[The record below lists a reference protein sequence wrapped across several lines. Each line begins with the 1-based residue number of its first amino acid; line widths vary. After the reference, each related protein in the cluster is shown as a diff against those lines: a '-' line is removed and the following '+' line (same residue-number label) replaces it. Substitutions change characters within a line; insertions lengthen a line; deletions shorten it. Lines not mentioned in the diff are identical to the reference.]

1 MEHKHN
7 TKIKPVMDTAAR
19 IDPQAPVME
28 FFKTIRTNIEFSSID
43 SKLRTISVTSSSQ
56 GEGKSSVLINLAL
69 SFAVIGRRVLII
81 DADLRR
87 PSIHRSFTVSNRRG
101 LTNALLAHD
110 DCSNYVLTTAY
121 ENLTIMTSG
130 PIPPNPA
137 ELLMSAAMEHLIE
150 SAREAYDMVFIDC
163 PPAGIVTDAAIVAT
177 KVDGTIFV
185 ARSGFTDKR
194 LLAQATDHLKQVQA
208 RVLGFIFNGVEQD
221 SDDYY
226 YQNYYYTE
234 GTPRRKRGRLHSP
247 ASQDQSGIRKVLSP
261 EIISERHD

>member
-1 MEHKHN
+1 MEHNH
-7 TKIKPVMDTAAR
+7 TKPKPIQDNVAR

-43 SKLRTISVTSSSQ
+43 SKLRTISITSSSQ
-56 GEGKSSVLINLAL
+56 GEGKSSVLVNLAL
-69 SFAVIGRRVLII
+69 SFALIGRRVLII

-87 PSIHRSFTVSNRRG
+87 PSIHRSFSVSNRRG
-101 LTNALLAHD
+101 LTNALLGHD
-110 DCSNYVLTTAY
+110 DCKNYVLTTPY

-137 ELLMSAAMEHLIE
+137 ELLMSEAMAHLIE
-150 SAREAYDMVFIDC
+150 SARAEYDMVFIDC

-194 LLAQATDHLKQVQA
+194 LLSQATDHLKQVQA
-208 RVLGFIFNGVEQD
+208 HVLGFIFNGVEQD

-226 YQNYYYTE
+226 YQNYYYAE
-234 GTPRRKRGRLHSP
+234 GTARKKRGRLRSP
-247 ASQDQSGIRKVLSP
+247 ANNDQKGIRKVVGP
-261 EIISERHD
+261 EVLGDLHD

>member
-1 MEHKHN
+1 MEHSHSKS
-7 TKIKPVMDTAAR
+7 KPMPESVAR
-19 IDPQAPVME
+19 IDPQSPVME

-43 SKLRTISVTSSSQ
+43 NKLRTISVTSSSQ

-69 SFAVIGRRVLII
+69 SFALIGRRVLII

-87 PSIHRSFTVSNRRG
+87 PSIHRSFAVSNRRG

-110 DCSNYVLTTAY
+110 DCTNYVLSTPY

-137 ELLMSAAMEHLIE
+137 ELLMSAAMEHLLE
-150 SAREAYDMVFIDC
+150 STRNAYDMVFIDC
-163 PPAGIVTDAAIVAT
+163 PPVGIVTDAAIVAT
-177 KVDGTIFV
+177 KVDGTLFV

-234 GTPRRKRGRLHSP
+234 GEPRKKRNRLHAP
-247 ASQDQSGIRKVLSP
+247 AEQHNQAGVRKVMNP
-261 EIISERHD
+261 EIISDRHD

>member
-1 MEHKHN
+1 MERNHK
-7 TKIKPVMDTAAR
+7 KSKPLLETVAR
-19 IDPQAPVME
+19 IDPQSQVME

-69 SFAVIGRRVLII
+69 SFALIGRRVLII

-87 PSIHRSFTVSNRRG
+87 PSIHRSFAVSNRRG

-110 DCSNYVLTTAY
+110 DCANYVLATPY

-137 ELLMSAAMEHLIE
+137 ELLMSAAMEHLLA
-150 SAREAYDMVFIDC
+150 SARDSYDMVFIDC

-177 KVDGTIFV
+177 KVDGTLFI

-194 LLAQATDHLKQVQA
+194 LLTQATDHLKQVQA

-234 GTPRRKRGRLHSP
+234 GEPRKKRNRLHAP
-247 ASQDQSGIRKVLSP
+247 ADQHAAAGVRKVLNP
-261 EIISERHD
+261 EINSEWHD